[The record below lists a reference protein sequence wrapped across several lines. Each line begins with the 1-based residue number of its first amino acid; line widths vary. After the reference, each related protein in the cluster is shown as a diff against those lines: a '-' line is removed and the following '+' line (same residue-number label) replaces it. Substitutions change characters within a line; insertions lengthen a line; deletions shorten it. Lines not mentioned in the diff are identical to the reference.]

1 MNRLRSPES
10 YPTIFLSFLLLL
22 GLLTGTW
29 AVTRSAALTA
39 AAPAR
44 ITSSTSPALSAG
56 ATPVGALAPDA
67 LRVFAVGAIAQ
78 DHRFVLLGE
87 GGDERLLLL
96 DLARGDIRLAAHFEG
111 KGAAVDQRVTEVTS
125 TPDGTTVVILLR
137 SDADISRVFVIRPV
151 TGAVSSFT
159 VPAAFLP
166 RVTPDGRSV
175 VVAHADSRPSRHGV
189 WRFDTATGT
198 GTRWLEDDPTRSP
211 PHPIGWSSDGRRLAV
226 LVDPDGTERRVAVA
240 GEGVV
245 GLRILGPGSGARWR
259 GEDVLVWDSRV
270 PGGGVLVYGAG
281 AAAAAFPAQHAIVID
296 RAEPR
301 PRSTDIATL
310 ERVSGSQEIVL
321 HGTGR
326 AAAGYAIPRP
336 GAIIAFWWSFDGTR
350 LYAWTQ
356 DVVTT
361 TVTELLTN
369 APVVQLCLRRTV
381 APPCS

>member
-10 YPTIFLSFLLLL
+10 YPAIFLTFLLLL

-39 AAPAR
+39 AATARTASASPTLPAD
-44 ITSSTSPALSAG
+44 

-67 LRVFAVGAIAQ
+67 LRVFAVGAIPG
-78 DHRFVLLGE
+78 DHRFMLLGE

-96 DLARGDIRLAAHFEG
+96 DLAQGNIRLVAHFEG
-111 KGAAVDQRVTEVTS
+111 KGEAVDQRITEVTA

-137 SDADISRVFVIRPV
+137 SDADNSRIFVIRPI
-151 TGAVSSFT
+151 TGAVFSFT
-159 VPAAFLP
+159 VPSASMP

-226 LVDPDGTERRVAVA
+226 LLDPDGAERRVAVA
-240 GEGVV
+240 AEGVV
-245 GLRILGPGSGARWR
+245 GLRILGAGSGARWR
-259 GEDVLVWDSRV
+259 GDDVLVWDSRV
-270 PGGGVLVYGAG
+270 PGGGVLAYGAG
-281 AAAAAFPAQHAIVID
+281 TAAAAFPPQRAITID

-326 AAAGYAIPRP
+326 APVSYAIPQP
-336 GAIIAFWWSFDGTR
+336 GAIIAFWWSFDGAR

-369 APVVQLCLRRTV
+369 TPVVQICLRRTV